1 MGRRIPLRLSPPG
14 AGKVFGMGRV
24 RLPLRWH
31 CHRFSRMRPHGVIL
45 VATKE
50 ETRTKARGLVAA
62 ARATGSLT
70 PTEAGSLFGKPRLV
84 LCLGRVGL
92 APLHAI
98 KRRQYA
104 SNTGHDWP
112 LECALGEAL
121 DCILDLL
128 YAPPFP
134 AVLLCKSSGRRPVL
148 VWSDAMWDPS
158 TGLPFGTGQVG
169 FVVKIPRDPPRRR
182 WLRRCVCGVKSFPS
196 RACAAS
202 RAASTENIHP
212 RTRAHRHPRAVL
224 LFRAPSRLP

>member
-1 MGRRIPLRLSPPG
+1 
-14 AGKVFGMGRV
+14 
-24 RLPLRWH
+24 
-31 CHRFSRMRPHGVIL
+31 MRPHGVIL

-169 FVVKIPRDPPRRR
+169 FVVKIPRDGGGYDVVFAESKVSLHVLARLHE
-182 WLRRCVCGVKSFPS
+182 LRLQKTFIHGLELIGILAPYFCSELQAVFRDAFVIHFGDNT
-196 RACAAS
+196 AANG
-202 RAASTENIHP
+202 AE
-212 RTRAHRHPRAVL
+212 
-224 LFRAPSRLP
+224 